1 VDVKFWCHSQERSKL
16 KEELEDLRRRL
27 HRAEKE
33 VLEAKE
39 ECIQM
44 HSTNQALE
52 KEVLCDQR
60 IAKVKH
66 NFQIIKSLN
75 DEITHREKGRLP
87 SCCN

>member
-1 VDVKFWCHSQERSKL
+1 MSYGTGLAFCAVWLFSLVSLQERSKL

-52 KEVLCDQR
+52 KEV
-60 IAKVKH
+60 
-66 NFQIIKSLN
+66 
-75 DEITHREKGRLP
+75 
-87 SCCN
+87 

>member
-1 VDVKFWCHSQERSKL
+1 MDLIMSLTIKLWYLLQERSKL

-44 HSTNQALE
+44 HSTNQSLE
-52 KEVLCDQR
+52 KEV
-60 IAKVKH
+60 
-66 NFQIIKSLN
+66 
-75 DEITHREKGRLP
+75 
-87 SCCN
+87 